1 MINAARFKCA
11 DSKDGVAMKRVS
23 NELRE
28 DVSELVEKVTV
39 EEARNSVLDKLESAF
54 KTLDPKSQ
62 EVLQAYFN
70 GVTLKELSQ
79 QNAISINQAQDWIRQ
94 IKRQLITQ
102 LQRNNSVRH

>member
-1 MINAARFKCA
+1 
-11 DSKDGVAMKRVS
+11 MKRMS
-23 NELRE
+23 NDLRE

-39 EEARNSVLDKLESAF
+39 EEARNTVLDKLESAF
-54 KTLDPKSQ
+54 KTLDPKSR

-70 GVTLKELSQ
+70 GATLEELSE
-79 QNAISINQAQDWIRQ
+79 QNAISINQTQDWIRQ